1 MMFQFLKDDKRN
13 AALQETGNML
23 IIGGPG
29 SGKTTFALFK
39 SKQLIESGIIQSGQ
53 KVLFLSFARSTISR
67 VEEQAGNLVDSK
79 IKASIYPTGSIVTME
94 FFAFKA
100 FST

>member
-1 MMFQFLKDDKRN
+1 M
-13 AALQETGNML
+13 
-23 IIGGPG
+23 GGPG

-39 SKQLIESGIIQSGQ
+39 SKQLIESGLIQSGQ

-79 IKASIYPTGSIVTME
+79 IKKSIEINTYHGFIWNVLKKHGYLLSKKPLKLTDEMQEHFTFQCE
-94 FFAFKA
+94 L
-100 FST
+100 